1 MSYRVT
7 FPNDYTHMEIPS
19 LDGFK
24 MEQEFDD
31 VVFGWFDDIYISV
44 VKKEMK
50 GYLEDRRPSANCDP
64 YVVCQKL
71 VETICGEI

>member
-24 MEQEFDD
+24 MEKEFDD
-31 VVFGWFDDIYISV
+31 VVFGWFGDIYISV
-44 VKKEMK
+44 VKKDYIKFMEK
-50 GYLEDRRPSANCDP
+50 YNGKENR
-64 YVVCQKL
+64 K
-71 VETICGEI
+71 T